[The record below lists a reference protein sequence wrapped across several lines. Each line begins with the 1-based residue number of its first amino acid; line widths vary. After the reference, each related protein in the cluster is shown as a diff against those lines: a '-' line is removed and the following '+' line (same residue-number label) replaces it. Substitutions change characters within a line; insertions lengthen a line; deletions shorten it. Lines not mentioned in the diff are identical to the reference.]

1 MSSGA
6 FGYAMHSVARRPIS
20 AGPAHGQSCRKGH
33 ELLSD

>member
-6 FGYAMHSVARRPIS
+6 LGYATRSATRRPIS